1 MTVDYLS
8 FSGSTTY
15 TLVLLP
21 LLIFAARTLDVS
33 MGTLRIIFISKGF
46 KYIAPVVGFF
56 EILIWLLAIGQIFR
70 NLTNIVYYI
79 AYAGGFAMG
88 TFVGIYL
95 ENKLSIGTQVV
106 RVITRR
112 GASTLLE
119 ALRSQ
124 GYGVT
129 SADAEGKDGPVNII
143 YTVIDRRDLRNVV
156 GIIKRYN
163 PHAFYSVED
172 VRLVSGRI
180 SPRRTPW
187 HRRRLLG
194 LFRRGRKGK

>member
-1 MTVDYLS
+1 MAVNFLS

-21 LLIFAARTLDVS
+21 LLIFAARILDVS
-33 MGTLRIIFISKGF
+33 MGTLRIIFIAKGF
-46 KYIAPVVGFF
+46 KYIAPIVGFF
-56 EILIWLLAIGQIFR
+56 EILVWLLAIGQIFR
-70 NLTNIVYYI
+70 NFANILYYV

-95 ENKLSIGTQVV
+95 ENKLSIGTQIV
-106 RVITRR
+106 RVITGK
-112 GASTLLE
+112 GASRLLK

-129 SADAEGKDGPVNII
+129 SSDAKGKHGPVNII
-143 YTVIDRRDLRNVV
+143 YTVIDRHDLQNVV
-156 GIIKRYN
+156 GIIERHN

-172 VRLVSGRI
+172 VRLVSGMI
-180 SPRRTPW
+180 SSRRAPW
-187 HRRRLLG
+187 YRRGLLG

>member
-1 MTVDYLS
+1 MDYLS
-8 FSGSTTY
+8 FSNSATY

-21 LLIFAARTLDVS
+21 LLIFAARVLDVS

-46 KYIAPVVGFF
+46 KYVASIVGFF

-70 NLTNIVYYI
+70 NLTNIVYYV

-95 ENKLSIGTQVV
+95 ESKLSIGTQVV
-106 RVITRR
+106 RVITRK
-112 GASTLLE
+112 GAYGLVE
-119 ALRSQ
+119 DLRSQ

-143 YTVIDRRDLRNVV
+143 YTVIDRRDFHNVV
-156 GIIKRYN
+156 RIILRHN

-180 SPRRTPW
+180 SPRRMPW
-187 HRRRLLG
+187 YRGRLLG